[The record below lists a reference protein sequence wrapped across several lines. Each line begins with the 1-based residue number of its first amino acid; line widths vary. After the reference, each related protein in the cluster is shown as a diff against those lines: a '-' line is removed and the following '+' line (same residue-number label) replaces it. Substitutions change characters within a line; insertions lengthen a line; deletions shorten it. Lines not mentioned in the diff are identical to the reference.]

1 MKGVCMY
8 MIYKKS
14 ETVDQR
20 TNKNSCIVGKFFK
33 TCKSEISRGVEI
45 SYIFNAGKFNAALK
59 HNFLRNCVST
69 K

>member
-45 SYIFNAGKFNAALK
+45 SYIFNAVKI
-59 HNFLRNCVST
+59 
-69 K
+69 